1 MNQTAFTVRMDSEL
15 KKQFSSLCENLG
27 LPVSVAINLFA
38 KTAVRENRIPF
49 ELSLQPNELTRKTIA
64 LAEEGKELNGS
75 YKTME
80 DLRASLD
87 AWSFIMVIVNVMF
100 IQIFCLFIKLWILS
114 CSFICTE
121 LERTRICLGETL
133 FYTESVILNFL
144 KWS

>member
-49 ELSLQPNELTRKTIA
+49 ELSLQPNELTKKKIA
-64 LAEEGKELNGS
+64 LAEEGKELNGP

-87 AWSFIMVIVNVMF
+87 DSY
-100 IQIFCLFIKLWILS
+100 Q
-114 CSFICTE
+114 
-121 LERTRICLGETL
+121 
-133 FYTESVILNFL
+133 
-144 KWS
+144 